1 MARIESTLD
10 STGDSTGEQPEVLN
24 ATRARQGSRGWHI
37 LWVLVISIAL
47 AAIALFGSLAL
58 HRNDIAG
65 AGGQTSTASG
75 AARFDTVPGSNQ
87 TPPSPS
93 PTR

>member
-10 STGDSTGEQPEVLN
+10 TTDEQPEVLN
-24 ATRARQGSRGWHI
+24 ATRARQGSRGMHI

-58 HRNDIAG
+58 HRNEISG
-65 AGGQTSTASG
+65 TGGQTKTEGG
-75 AARFDTVPGSNQ
+75 AASFDTVQGSNQ
-87 TPPSPS
+87 TPATAP
-93 PTR
+93 